1 MFRLQLTLDN
11 LKLSSRNS
19 VLNRPIGF
27 GSVSLLDPKSKPPTL
42 VQVTRQSDVACDTP
56 LKGKL
61 ALLTHNFMAVIPSI
75 YHAWL
80 CVQVATPHIH
90 QHQHQHQTG
99 IITGMCYLKLIA
111 LAAQCQC
118 QLLLVLHSRLEGA
131 NTHTHTYTGGKLSLG
146 ISWNRSKAKLP
157 KENPQANIC
166 TTPTNVFERKKEN

>member
-42 VQVTRQSDVACDTP
+42 AQVTRQSDVACDTP
-56 LKGKL
+56 MKGKL

-131 NTHTHTYTGGKLSLG
+131 NTHTVHTHL
-146 ISWNRSKAKLP
+146 
-157 KENPQANIC
+157 QAHW
-166 TTPTNVFERKKEN
+166 RKIITWD